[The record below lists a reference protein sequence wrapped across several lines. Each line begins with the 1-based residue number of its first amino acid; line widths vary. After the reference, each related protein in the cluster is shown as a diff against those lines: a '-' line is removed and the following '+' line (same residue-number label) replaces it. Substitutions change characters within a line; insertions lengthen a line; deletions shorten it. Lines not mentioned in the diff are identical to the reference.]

1 MTLLVIGG
9 AASGKSDYAENLL
22 CGLSGDAPK
31 IYIATME
38 PYGAEAAARIVKH
51 RKMRAGRGFRT
62 VERYADLAGLRVPDA
77 SAVLLEDLG
86 NLCAN
91 ELFPA
96 GDIAQAEASILRGV
110 ESLRTQCAHLV
121 IVSNEIFCG
130 GTDYQGDTRSYLRL
144 LARLHRHIAR
154 TFDAVC
160 EVVCGIPTYYKG
172 AENEN
177 DCGGVL
183 HVLGDSHAPNAVG

>member
-1 MTLLVIGG
+1 MTALVIGG
-9 AASGKSDYAENLL
+9 AASGKSEYAENLL

-31 IYIATME
+31 IYVATMQ
-38 PYGAEAAARIVKH
+38 PYDAEAAARIVKH

-96 GDIAQAEASILRGV
+96 GNVEQAEASILRGV
-110 ESLRTQCAHLV
+110 ENLRTQCAHLV

-130 GTDYQGDTRSYLRL
+130 GADYQGDTRSYLRL
-144 LARLHRHIAR
+144 LARLHRRIAR

-160 EVVCGIPTYYKG
+160 EVVCGVPVYYKG
-172 AENEN
+172 NPL
-177 DCGGVL
+177 CHCVT
-183 HVLGDSHAPNAVG
+183 SPP